1 MSPQEVQD
9 LALKCRHDFENAGAV
24 PPQDIVFLS
33 SMGTSGAHKP
43 LGFQAMAYIFG
54 VVFYLFLFPVCLNV
68 FLYFTKQQPRQN
80 MHKALL
86 GFANKGCLLPRA
98 FMPSIAFKAP
108 CNKLL
113 QMMLLPHLVFSQIYH
128 CYEKAWDKIILPSQQ
143 RLKDFWN
150 LQKKHPAYEGHPVL
164 ASNSQFATKMI
175 PLAFHGDG
183 TPVIGIGKIWSRQ
196 LTTFSWNSLLGFG
209 STKSMQMQVWAYFD
223 ETMGPSTLADFWQI
237 ASCSFEWLQKGV
249 FPDVDHLGNKFE
261 PNTENG
267 QRAGQYLA
275 DGYAGLLWS
284 LQGDLEYFT
293 SILKL
298 PHYSSKSG
306 PCSLCRRTGDASP
319 MTWKDCRL
327 TAQWISSQWKPHD
340 LHMWEKKSA
349 CPFFQLLPGLSAVA
363 ISFDFMHSKY
373 LGTDTS

>member
-1 MSPQEVQD
+1 
-9 LALKCRHDFENAGAV
+9 
-24 PPQDIVFLS
+24 
-33 SMGTSGAHKP
+33 
-43 LGFQAMAYIFG
+43 
-54 VVFYLFLFPVCLNV
+54 
-68 FLYFTKQQPRQN
+68 
-80 MHKALL
+80 
-86 GFANKGCLLPRA
+86 
-98 FMPSIAFKAP
+98 
-108 CNKLL
+108 
-113 QMMLLPHLVFSQIYH
+113 
-128 CYEKAWDKIILPSQQ
+128 
-143 RLKDFWN
+143 
-150 LQKKHPAYEGHPVL
+150 
-164 ASNSQFATKMI
+164 
-175 PLAFHGDG
+175 
-183 TPVIGIGKIWSRQ
+183 
-196 LTTFSWNSLLGFG
+196 
-209 STKSMQMQVWAYFD
+209 MQMQVWAYFD

-249 FPDVDHLGNKFE
+249 FPDVDHLGDKFE

-327 TAQWISSQWKPHD
+327 TAPWISSQWKPHD

-373 LGTDTS
+373 LGTDMVFLASCLWLGCYRILHGDDPLANLQICRAKISAVYKEKKIADRY